1 MSHLCPRGA
10 EVTCCG
16 WHRPAR
22 WLCARQ
28 CVRGFQIPKSLQ
40 PGFAGSQ
47 WDAAPGEDLLDGT
60 LHPKTLGCCLGA
72 ATTLRS
78 PCKGGSSSQ
87 PGAGQEHPRAP
98 PPPCLADSRAA
109 RRTPAE
115 SLLAPAPAQPSREHG
130 GDLPAAPARCWICG
144 AGGDVQTH
152 NGRGDAAPPGTKLSP
167 ASPDPRETVFRSL
180 SSTKGCAQRPGA
192 AGSWWEREVGP
203 AWGHRCPAEPPRG
216 ALSMPSVHPGYHY
229 WGRGGRSEK
238 VQGEQ
243 WAAGTG
249 EALGKVK

>member
-1 MSHLCPRGA
+1 MVGTGQRGGF
-10 EVTCCG
+10 VQDSVCG
-16 WHRPAR
+16 DFKSPNPYNPALQGASGMQLLGR
-22 WLCARQ
+22 TSWMARCTPKPWAAAWVLQ
-28 CVRGFQIPKSLQ
+28 PPYGPHVRGGPALSLGLARSIPE
-40 PGFAGSQ
+40 P
-47 WDAAPGEDLLDGT
+47 
-60 LHPKTLGCCLGA
+60 
-72 ATTLRS
+72 
-78 PCKGGSSSQ
+78 
-87 PGAGQEHPRAP
+87 P

>member
-98 PPPCLADSRAA
+98 PPPRAWLTA
-109 RRTPAE
+109 GQPGGRLLSHCWLQPQHSPAG
-115 SLLAPAPAQPSREHG
+115 STAGTCPQP
-130 GDLPAAPARCWICG
+130 LPAAGFAVLGGTYRPTTGEGTQLPLGLSCPQPVQIPERQCFVPSPPPRVVPSVPG
-144 AGGDVQTH
+144 PLVAGGKGRLVQPGVTVVRLSLPGVPCRCLRCIQGTTTGGEVEGQRRYKGN
-152 NGRGDAAPPGTKLSP
+152 NGLRALVKLWV
-167 ASPDPRETVFRSL
+167 R
-180 SSTKGCAQRPGA
+180 
-192 AGSWWEREVGP
+192 
-203 AWGHRCPAEPPRG
+203 
-216 ALSMPSVHPGYHY
+216 
-229 WGRGGRSEK
+229 
-238 VQGEQ
+238 
-243 WAAGTG
+243 
-249 EALGKVK
+249 